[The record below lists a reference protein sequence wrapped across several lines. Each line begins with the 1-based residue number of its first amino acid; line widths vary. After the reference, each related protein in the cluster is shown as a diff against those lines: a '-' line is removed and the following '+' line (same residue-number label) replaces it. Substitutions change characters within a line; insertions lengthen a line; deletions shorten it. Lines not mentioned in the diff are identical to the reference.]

1 MGGKKYKGW
10 KRTSKVK
17 RNRYAGADAIPTMN
31 PSPTVRLPTY
41 RSTKRNPKEG
51 GDYAFKRNE
60 QQSEPYK
67 FCSN

>member
-1 MGGKKYKGW
+1 MTGGKKYKGW

-41 RSTKRNPKEG
+41 RSTKRNPKEKC
-51 GDYAFKRNE
+51 DA
-60 QQSEPYK
+60 
-67 FCSN
+67 

>member
-31 PSPTVRLPTY
+31 PSPTVTWVWYSETAHIPLNQ
-41 RSTKRNPKEG
+41 TKPKGEV
-51 GDYAFKRNE
+51 
-60 QQSEPYK
+60 
-67 FCSN
+67 

>member
-31 PSPTVRLPTY
+31 PSPTVTCETAHIPP
-41 RSTKRNPKEG
+41 TKRNPKEKC
-51 GDYAFKRNE
+51 DA
-60 QQSEPYK
+60 
-67 FCSN
+67 